1 MATKFLRLLFIFI
14 LHWFTGYTQLVGSK
28 QANENAQ
35 TRFETSKCIDDLL
48 YLNAKLQDAHP
59 CLYCYTDSLTLRQK
73 FTSLLDSMER
83 HRSSSYYAQLTESE
97 FTVMVKA
104 YLAAINDGHLDA
116 GNYNSLSR
124 YIHNRGRFF
133 PLTLLFE
140 GESTYIH
147 HDFSGFLDSTV
158 AGRQL
163 ISINNKPVSE
173 ILQQMYALSSAD
185 AGLSI
190 FKTRQL
196 ESLERFNILYW
207 MLYEPTDQYTIVY
220 QSDTSQ
226 VTVHV
231 PGITAKEIILANNQQ
246 KTRPTLTLHAP
257 ISTAYMD
264 INSFEGISERNEVMH
279 FWEFV
284 DKSFKELNRNGTQ
297 NLIID
302 LRDNPGGMIYNAH
315 LLLNYISQQNIESDF
330 QVKSSQLL
338 KEMKKQGFMHF
349 LLRNFNHRSYASKIA
364 HTPAG
369 NFIRFSSRD
378 HFIANEKLKFKGKVY
393 LLVNGNSFS
402 AAGLFAKF
410 FQEHHL
416 GTIVGEECGASPS
429 FSFGNVVLLELPN
442 TGLQVFVPT
451 AIVVNDKSC
460 ANTRKGIMPD
470 MPINRMIE
478 EEVKGKDTVLQ
489 QLLETIGNTMYTDN
503 SRLQTDAQSN

>member
-1 MATKFLRLLFIFI
+1 
-14 LHWFTGYTQLVGSK
+14 
-28 QANENAQ
+28 
-35 TRFETSKCIDDLL
+35 
-48 YLNAKLQDAHP
+48 
-59 CLYCYTDSLTLRQK
+59 
-73 FTSLLDSMER
+73 
-83 HRSSSYYAQLTESE
+83 
-97 FTVMVKA
+97 MVKA

-116 GNYNSLSR
+116 GNYTSLSR
-124 YIHNRGRFF
+124 YIQNRGRFF
-133 PLTLLFE
+133 PLALLFE
-140 GESTYIH
+140 GEHTYIH
-147 HDFSGFLDSTV
+147 HDFSGFLDSTIT
-158 AGRQL
+158 GRQL
-163 ISINNKPVSE
+163 LSINNRPISE

-185 AGLSI
+185 AGIRI

-226 VTVHV
+226 ITLHV
-231 PGITAKEIILANNQQ
+231 PGITAKEIIFANNQQ
-246 KTRPTLTLHAP
+246 KTRPTFIQHTA

-264 INSFEGISERNEVMH
+264 INSFEGISDRNEVIH
-279 FWEFV
+279 LWEFL
-284 DKSFKELNRNGTQ
+284 DKSFKELNRHGTR

-315 LLLNYISQQNIESDF
+315 LLLNYISQENIESDF

-338 KEMKKQGFMHF
+338 KEMKKHGFMHF
-349 LLRNFNHRSYASKIA
+349 LLRNFDHRSYASKIA

-378 HFIANEKLKFKGKVY
+378 HFIVNEKLKFKGKVY

-410 FQEHHL
+410 FKEHHL
-416 GTIVGEECGASPS
+416 GTIAGEECGASPS

-451 AIVVNDKSC
+451 AIVVNDKSYI
-460 ANTRKGIMPD
+460 TTGKGIMPD
-470 MPINRMIE
+470 MPIHRIIE
-478 EEVKGKDTVLQ
+478 EEVKGRDTVLE
-489 QLLETIGNTMYTDN
+489 QLLQTIGTTTYIENNTLPTV
-503 SRLQTDAQSN
+503 TQSN